1 MKQAA
6 KKIVIA
12 DDTLPLRV
20 MLEDLLCDAGYEVQ
34 TANDGV
40 EVWDILSAQIN
51 DIDLLVLD
59 LLMPRMSGFDV
70 LAKLKDQ
77 FPDRKFPVL
86 VISGV
91 FKSEKDIT
99 RLKELGANGYLNKT
113 AVVDEIL
120 YRVNS
125 FFYQVPD
132 KQRRFTRV
140 LFNLSVDYQYNGAK
154 HSSYTTNLS
163 EAGCFIRTLKPA
175 PDRGKV
181 NLWFSVP
188 NIDESVFAEGKV
200 AWINRFDENR
210 RANTLPGMGVFFEAL
225 SEKHLGLI
233 RGLVEKK
240 LTEENLWRS
249 L

>member
-1 MKQAA
+1 VKQAA

-40 EVWDILSAQIN
+40 EVWEILNAQIN
-51 DIDLLVLD
+51 NIDLLVLD

-70 LAKLKDQ
+70 LSKLKDQ
-77 FPDRKFPVL
+77 FPNRKFPVL

-91 FKSEKDIT
+91 FKSEKDIQ

-120 YRVNS
+120 YRVNT
-125 FFYQVPD
+125 FFYQVACA
-132 KQRRFTRV
+132 QRRFPRV
-140 LFNLSVDYQYNGAK
+140 LFNLPVDYQYNGTK

-163 EAGCFIRTLKPA
+163 QNGCFIRTLKPA
-175 PDRGKV
+175 PQGNSV
-181 NLWFSVP
+181 NLWFAVP
-188 NIDESVFAEGKV
+188 NTDENIFIQGKV
-200 AWINRFDENR
+200 AWINKFDENR
-210 RANTLPGMGVFFEAL
+210 KTNTLPGMGVYFEAL
-225 SEKHLGLI
+225 AEKHQTLI
-233 RGLVEKK
+233 KELIEKK
-240 LTEENLWRS
+240 LTEENLWNS